1 MSDDE
6 ILSMGRVA
14 EPRRERNWSYRKSLW
29 TTKFCCC
36 GSPSSRV
43 RGYHRK
49 PTQRG
54 TGSHSARLPHIRG
67 YFPQSTWEDA
77 SKGVKGCPEDGL
89 RRCVFPVYLF
99 QSKSYKEMQREK
111 KRDLPSTGSLPHWP
125 QWPEPIQS
133 QEPGASSGSLTWVQ
147 GSKELGHHLLL
158 SQAIVESCIG
168 SGASGT
174 RTGALMGCWHCRN
187 ILVDKPNDQSSRW
200 SSESNYPPQYL
211 ILKLERP
218 AIVQNITFGKYEKTH
233 VCNLKKFKVFGGMNE
248 ENMTELLSSGL
259 KNDYNKETFT
269 LKHKIDEQMFPCRFI
284 KIVPLLSWG
293 PSFNFSIWYVE
304 LSGIDDPDVVQPC
317 LNWYSKYREQEAIR
331 LCLKHFRQ
339 HNYTEAFES
348 LQKKTKIALEH
359 PMLTDLH
366 DKLVLK
372 GDFDACE
379 ELIEK
384 AVNDGL
390 FNQYISQQEY
400 KPRWSQIIP
409 KSTKGDGEDNRPGM
423 RGGHQMVIDVQTE
436 TVYLFG
442 GWDGTQDLADFWAYS
457 VKENQWTCISRD
469 TEKENGP
476 SARSCHKMCIDTQRR
491 QIYTLGR
498 YLDSS
503 VRNSKSLKSDFY
515 RYDIDTNTWTLLSED
530 TAADGGPKLVFD
542 HQMCMDSEKHMIYT
556 FGGRILTCNGSVDDS
571 RASEPQFS
579 GLFAFNCQ
587 CQTWKLL
594 REDSCNAGPE
604 DIQSRIGHCML
615 FHSKNRC
622 LYVFGGQRSKT
633 YLNDFFSYDVDSDH
647 VDIISDGTKKDS
659 GMVPMTGFTQRA
671 TIDPELNEIH
681 VLSGLSKD
689 KEKREEN
696 VRNSFWIYDIVRNSW
711 SCVYKNDQAAKE
723 NPSKSLQEEEPC
735 PRFAHQLVYDE
746 LHKVHYLFGGNPGKS
761 CSPKMRLDDFWSLKL
776 CRPSKDYLLRHC
788 KYLIRKHRF
797 EEKAQMD
804 PLSAL
809 KYLQNDLYITVDHS
823 DPEETKEFQLLASAL
838 FKSGSDF
845 TALGFSDVDHT
856 YAQRTQLFDTLVN
869 FFPDSMTPPKGNLV
883 DLITL

>member
-1 MSDDE
+1 P
-6 ILSMGRVA
+6 L
-14 EPRRERNWSYRKSLW
+14 
-29 TTKFCCC
+29 
-36 GSPSSRV
+36 
-43 RGYHRK
+43 
-49 PTQRG
+49 
-54 TGSHSARLPHIRG
+54 
-67 YFPQSTWEDA
+67 
-77 SKGVKGCPEDGL
+77 
-89 RRCVFPVYLF
+89 
-99 QSKSYKEMQREK
+99 
-111 KRDLPSTGSLPHWP
+111 
-125 QWPEPIQS
+125 
-133 QEPGASSGSLTWVQ
+133 
-147 GSKELGHHLLL
+147 
-158 SQAIVESCIG
+158 
-168 SGASGT
+168 
-174 RTGALMGCWHCRN
+174 N

-218 AIVQNITFGKYEKTH
+218 SVVQSITFGKYEKTH

-248 ENMTELLSSGL
+248 ENMTDLLSSGL

-284 KIVPLLSWG
+284 KIGKSVIVFLLFFFFSVSISD
-293 PSFNFSIWYVE
+293 SFCFSTLVSIK
-304 LSGIDDPDVVQPC
+304 LPC
-317 LNWYSKYREQEAIR
+317 WLTACFLLPFGKR
-331 LCLKHFRQ
+331 L
-339 HNYTEAFES
+339 
-348 LQKKTKIALEH
+348 KKTNLARLLRWEERWQ
-359 PMLTDLH
+359 LTL
-366 DKLVLK
+366 L
-372 GDFDACE
+372 FSFSFQT
-379 ELIEK
+379 
-384 AVNDGL
+384 DGL

-400 KPRWSQIIP
+400 KPRWGQIIP
-409 KSTKGDGEDNRPGM
+409 KSTKGDGEDSRPGM

-476 SARSCHKMCIDTQRR
+476 TARSCHKMCIDIQRR

-515 RYDIDTNTWTLLSED
+515 RYDIDTNTWMLLSED
-530 TAADGGPKLVFD
+530 TATDGGPKLVFD

-579 GLFAFNCQ
+579 GLFAFDCQ
-587 CQTWKLL
+587 CRTWKLL

-604 DIQSRIGHCML
+604 DVQSRIGHCML

-622 LYVFGGQRSKT
+622 LYMFGGQRSKT
-633 YLNDFFSYDVDSDH
+633 YLNDFFSCDVDSDH

-723 NPSKSLQEEEPC
+723 NLNKSLQEEEPC

-746 LHKVHYLFGGNPGKS
+746 LHKVHYLFGGNPGKP

-776 CRPSKDYLLRHC
+776 CRPSKEYLLRHC

-797 EEKAQMD
+797 EEKAQTD

-809 KYLQNDLYITVDHS
+809 KYLQNDLFATVDHS
-823 DPEETKEFQLLASAL
+823 DPEETKEV
-838 FKSGSDF
+838 SGD
-845 TALGFSDVDHT
+845 GFSDVDHV

-869 FFPDSMTPPKGNLV
+869 FFPDNMTPPKGNLV
-883 DLITL
+883 ELITL

>member
-1 MSDDE
+1 MAE
-6 ILSMGRVA
+6 LHFGINRV
-14 EPRRERNWSYRKSLW
+14 NY
-29 TTKFCCC
+29 
-36 GSPSSRV
+36 
-43 RGYHRK
+43 
-49 PTQRG
+49 
-54 TGSHSARLPHIRG
+54 LP
-67 YFPQSTWEDA
+67 
-77 SKGVKGCPEDGL
+77 VC
-89 RRCVFPVYLF
+89 
-99 QSKSYKEMQREK
+99 
-111 KRDLPSTGSLPHWP
+111 LPSG
-125 QWPEPIQS
+125 
-133 QEPGASSGSLTWVQ
+133 
-147 GSKELGHHLLL
+147 
-158 SQAIVESCIG
+158 
-168 SGASGT
+168 
-174 RTGALMGCWHCRN
+174 CRN

-218 AIVQNITFGKYEKTH
+218 AIVQSITFGKYEKTH
-233 VCNLKKFKVFGGMNE
+233 VCNLKKFKVFGGMSE

-269 LKHKIDEQMFPCRFI
+269 LKHKIDEQMFPCRFV
-284 KIVPLLSWG
+284 KIVPLMSWG
-293 PSFNFSIWYVE
+293 PSFNFSIWYIE
-304 LSGIDDPDVVQPC
+304 LHGIEDPDVVQPC

-348 LQKKTKIALEH
+348 LQKKTRIALEH
-359 PMLTDLH
+359 PMLTHLH
-366 DKLVLK
+366 DRLVLR

-379 ELIEK
+379 ELIDK
-384 AVNDGL
+384 AVRDGL

-409 KSTKGDGEDNRPGM
+409 KCNKGTSSVSPCGPA
-423 RGGHQMVIDVQTE
+423 E

-457 VKENQWTCISRD
+457 VQENQWACISRD
-469 TEKENGP
+469 TEKESGP
-476 SARSCHKMCIDTQRR
+476 SARSCHKMCIDSQRR

-515 RYDIDTNTWTLLSED
+515 RYDIDANTWTLLSED
-530 TAADGGPKLVFD
+530 TSADGGPKLVFD

-556 FGGRILTCNGSVDDS
+556 FGGRILTCNGSVEDS
-571 RASEPQFS
+571 RTSEPQFS
-579 GLFAFNCQ
+579 GLYAYHCQ
-587 CQTWKLL
+587 AGTWSLL

-604 DIQSRIGHCML
+604 DVHFSHTLCASL
-615 FHSKNRC
+615 FSP
-622 LYVFGGQRSKT
+622 SKT
-633 YLNDFFSYDVDSDH
+633 YLNDFFSYDVDGDH
-647 VDIISDGTKKDS
+647 VEIISDGTKKDS

-689 KEKREEN
+689 KDKREEN
-696 VRNSFWIYDIVRNSW
+696 VRNSFWIYDIARNNW
-711 SCVYKNDQAAKE
+711 SCVYKNDQAVKE
-723 NPSKSLQEEEPC
+723 NPSKALQEEEPC

-746 LHKVHYLFGGNPGKS
+746 MHKVHYLFGGNPGKS

-776 CRPSKDYLLRHC
+776 CRPSKEYLLRHC
-788 KYLIRKHRF
+788 RYLIRKYRF
-797 EEKAQMD
+797 EEKAQSE

-809 KYLQNDLYITVDHS
+809 KYLQNDLSLTVDHS
-823 DPEETKEFQLLASAL
+823 DPDETKEFQLLPSAL
-838 FKSGSDF
+838 FKSSSDF
-845 TALGFSDVDHT
+845 IPLGFSDVDQT

>member
-1 MSDDE
+1 
-6 ILSMGRVA
+6 IPL
-14 EPRRERNWSYRKSLW
+14 
-29 TTKFCCC
+29 
-36 GSPSSRV
+36 
-43 RGYHRK
+43 
-49 PTQRG
+49 
-54 TGSHSARLPHIRG
+54 
-67 YFPQSTWEDA
+67 
-77 SKGVKGCPEDGL
+77 
-89 RRCVFPVYLF
+89 
-99 QSKSYKEMQREK
+99 
-111 KRDLPSTGSLPHWP
+111 
-125 QWPEPIQS
+125 
-133 QEPGASSGSLTWVQ
+133 
-147 GSKELGHHLLL
+147 
-158 SQAIVESCIG
+158 
-168 SGASGT
+168 
-174 RTGALMGCWHCRN
+174 N

-218 AIVQNITFGKYEKTH
+218 AIVQSITFGKYEKTH

-248 ENMTELLSSGL
+248 ENMTDLLSSGL

-304 LSGIDDPDVVQPC
+304 LNGIDDPDVVQPC

-384 AVNDGL
+384 AFKLTGL
-390 FNQYISQQEY
+390 VFFKIHVCSF
-400 KPRWSQIIP
+400 IFI
-409 KSTKGDGEDNRPGM
+409 
-423 RGGHQMVIDVQTE
+423 E

-476 SARSCHKMCIDTQRR
+476 SARSCHKMCIDIQRR

-515 RYDIDTNTWTLLSED
+515 RYDIDTNTWMLLSED

-579 GLFAFNCQ
+579 GLFAFDCQ

-711 SCVYKNDQAAKE
+711 SCVYKNDQAAKD

-776 CRPSKDYLLRHC
+776 CRPSKEYLLRHC

-797 EEKAQMD
+797 EEKAQTD

-809 KYLQNDLYITVDHS
+809 KYLQNDLYVTVDHS
-823 DPEETKEFQLLASAL
+823 DPEETKE
-838 FKSGSDF
+838 
-845 TALGFSDVDHT
+845 V
-856 YAQRTQLFDTLVN
+856 RLFDTLVN
-869 FFPDSMTPPKGNLV
+869 FFPDNMTPPKGNLV

>member
-1 MSDDE
+1 MAA
-6 ILSMGRVA
+6 GGAVA
-14 EPRRERNWSYRKSLW
+14 AAPECRLLPYALHKWSS
-29 TTKFCCC
+29 F
-36 GSPSSRV
+36 SSTYLPDV
-43 RGYHRK
+43 
-49 PTQRG
+49 G
-54 TGSHSARLPHIRG
+54 TVCWLNFKLPDSFLDTLPI
-67 YFPQSTWEDA
+67 YLA
-77 SKGVKGCPEDGL
+77 LALL
-89 RRCVFPVYLF
+89 R
-99 QSKSYKEMQREK
+99 
-111 KRDLPSTGSLPHWP
+111 W
-125 QWPEPIQS
+125 
-133 QEPGASSGSLTWVQ
+133 
-147 GSKELGHHLLL
+147 
-158 SQAIVESCIG
+158 
-168 SGASGT
+168 
-174 RTGALMGCWHCRN
+174 N

-476 SARSCHKMCIDTQRR
+476 SARSCHKMCIDIQRR

-515 RYDIDTNTWTLLSED
+515 RYDIDTNTWMLLSED

-659 GMVPMTGFTQRA
+659 GMEYIMRNAGLEEAQAGLKIAGRNINNLSYADDTTLMA
-671 TIDPELNEIH
+671 ESEEEL
-681 VLSGLSKD
+681 
-689 KEKREEN
+689 
-696 VRNSFWIYDIVRNSW
+696 
-711 SCVYKNDQAAKE
+711 
-723 NPSKSLQEEEPC
+723 KSL
-735 PRFAHQLVYDE
+735 LM
-746 LHKVHYLFGGNPGKS
+746 KVKVESEQVGLKLNILKTKIMVSGPITSWEIDGETVETVSDFIFGGSKIPTDGD
-761 CSPKMRLDDFWSLKL
+761 CSHEIKRHLLLGRKVMINLDG
-776 CRPSKDYLLRHC
+776 
-788 KYLIRKHRF
+788 I
-797 EEKAQMD
+797 
-804 PLSAL
+804 
-809 KYLQNDLYITVDHS
+809 
-823 DPEETKEFQLLASAL
+823 
-838 FKSGSDF
+838 FKSRDISLP
-845 TALGFSDVDHT
+845 TKVCLVKALVFP
-856 YAQRTQLFDTLVN
+856 LVMYGYE
-869 FFPDSMTPPKGNLV
+869 SWTVKKAEC
-883 DLITL
+883 

>member
-1 MSDDE
+1 MAA
-6 ILSMGRVA
+6 GGAVA
-14 EPRRERNWSYRKSLW
+14 AASECRLLPYALHKWSS
-29 TTKFCCC
+29 F
-36 GSPSSRV
+36 SST
-43 RGYHRK
+43 Y
-49 PTQRG
+49 
-54 TGSHSARLPHIRG
+54 LPDFFSEWISVFVKESIR
-67 YFPQSTWEDA
+67 W
-77 SKGVKGCPEDGL
+77 
-89 RRCVFPVYLF
+89 
-99 QSKSYKEMQREK
+99 
-111 KRDLPSTGSLPHWP
+111 
-125 QWPEPIQS
+125 
-133 QEPGASSGSLTWVQ
+133 
-147 GSKELGHHLLL
+147 
-158 SQAIVESCIG
+158 
-168 SGASGT
+168 
-174 RTGALMGCWHCRN
+174 N

-317 LNWYSKYREQEAIR
+317 LNWYSKEAIR

-359 PMLTDLH
+359 PMLTDIH

-384 AVNDGL
+384 AVNGMKLRLVIRGIDFGRNITVFTFHFIIGDFGTNNCYYLFASTGSGDDGL

-409 KSTKGDGEDNRPGM
+409 KSTKETIISTKGDGEDNRPGM
-423 RGGHQMVIDVQTE
+423 RGGHQMVIDVQTDKFVFLK
-436 TVYLFG
+436 TFFKKNFVFL
-442 GWDGTQDLADFWAYS
+442 S
-457 VKENQWTCISRD
+457 VSKLRI
-469 TEKENGP
+469 KNGP
-476 SARSCHKMCIDTQRR
+476 SARSCHKMCIDIQRR

-515 RYDIDTNTWTLLSED
+515 RYDIDTNTWMLLSED

-659 GMVPMTGFTQRA
+659 GMDNLTSMDISSV
-671 TIDPELNEIH
+671 
-681 VLSGLSKD
+681 
-689 KEKREEN
+689 
-696 VRNSFWIYDIVRNSW
+696 SFNF
-711 SCVYKNDQAAKE
+711 
-723 NPSKSLQEEEPC
+723 SLVISI
-735 PRFAHQLVYDE
+735 FL
-746 LHKVHYLFGGNPGKS
+746 LFILVHYLFGGNPGKS

>member
-1 MSDDE
+1 MAAVPE
-6 ILSMGRVA
+6 
-14 EPRRERNWSYRKSLW
+14 
-29 TTKFCCC
+29 
-36 GSPSSRV
+36 SRV
-43 RGYHRK
+43 LTYSVFK
-49 PTQRG
+49 WSSFSSTY
-54 TGSHSARLPHIRG
+54 LP
-67 YFPQSTWEDA
+67 E
-77 SKGVKGCPEDGL
+77 
-89 RRCVFPVYLF
+89 
-99 QSKSYKEMQREK
+99 
-111 KRDLPSTGSLPHWP
+111 
-125 QWPEPIQS
+125 
-133 QEPGASSGSLTWVQ
+133 
-147 GSKELGHHLLL
+147 
-158 SQAIVESCIG
+158 
-168 SGASGT
+168 
-174 RTGALMGCWHCRN
+174 N

-200 SSESNYPPQYL
+200 SSESNYPPQFL

-218 AIVQNITFGKYEKTH
+218 AIVQSITFGKYEKTH
-233 VCNLKKFKVFGGMNE
+233 VCNLKKFKVFGGMSE

-269 LKHKIDEQMFPCRFI
+269 LKHKIDEQMFPCRFV
-284 KIVPLLSWG
+284 KIVPLMSWG
-293 PSFNFSIWYVE
+293 PSFNFSIWFIE
-304 LSGIDDPDVVQPC
+304 LHGIEDPDVVQPC

-348 LQKKTKIALEH
+348 LQKKTRIALEH
-359 PMLTDLH
+359 PMLTHLH
-366 DKLVLK
+366 ARLVLQ

-379 ELIEK
+379 ELIHK
-384 AVNDGL
+384 AVRDGL

-409 KSTKGDGEDNRPGM
+409 KCNKGPSTQEPPRDDTNSDNDDNRPGM

-457 VKENQWTCISRD
+457 VSR
-469 TEKENGP
+469 TSGAASPETPRRSGP
-476 SARSCHKMCIDTQRR
+476 SARSCHKMCIDSVRR

-515 RYDIDTNTWTLLSED
+515 RYDIEQNTWSLLSED

-556 FGGRILTCNGSVDDS
+556 FGGRILTCNGSMEDT
-571 RASEPQFS
+571 RTTEPQFS
-579 GLFAFNCQ
+579 GLYAFHCGSA
-587 CQTWKLL
+587 TWRLL

-604 DIQSRIGHCML
+604 DIQ
-615 FHSKNRC
+615 NRC

-633 YLNDFFSYDVDSDH
+633 YLNDFFSYDVDGDH
-647 VDIISDGTKKDS
+647 VEIISDGTKKDS

-689 KEKREEN
+689 KDKREEN
-696 VRNSFWIYDIVRNSW
+696 VRNSFWIYDIARNNW
-711 SCVYKNDQAAKE
+711 SCVYKNDQAVKE
-723 NPSKSLQEEEPC
+723 NPTKALQEEEPC

-746 LHKVHYLFGGNPGKS
+746 MHKVHYLFGGNPGKS

-776 CRPSKDYLLRHC
+776 CRPSKEYLLRHC
-788 KYLIRKHRF
+788 RYLIRKYRF
-797 EEKAQMD
+797 EEKAQSE

-809 KYLQNDLYITVDHS
+809 KYLQNDLSLT
-823 DPEETKEFQLLASAL
+823 FQLLPTAL
-838 FKSGSDF
+838 FKSNSDF
-845 TALGFSDVDHT
+845 IPLGFSDVDQT

-869 FFPDSMTPPKGNLV
+869 FFPDNMTPPKGNLV

>member
-1 MSDDE
+1 MAAAGPAGPE
-6 ILSMGRVA
+6 
-14 EPRRERNWSYRKSLW
+14 
-29 TTKFCCC
+29 
-36 GSPSSRV
+36 SRV
-43 RGYHRK
+43 LGYTLHRWSSFSS
-49 PTQRG
+49 TY
-54 TGSHSARLPHIRG
+54 LP
-67 YFPQSTWEDA
+67 E
-77 SKGVKGCPEDGL
+77 
-89 RRCVFPVYLF
+89 
-99 QSKSYKEMQREK
+99 
-111 KRDLPSTGSLPHWP
+111 
-125 QWPEPIQS
+125 
-133 QEPGASSGSLTWVQ
+133 
-147 GSKELGHHLLL
+147 
-158 SQAIVESCIG
+158 
-168 SGASGT
+168 
-174 RTGALMGCWHCRN
+174 N

-218 AIVQNITFGKYEKTH
+218 AIVQSITFGKYEKTH

-248 ENMTELLSSGL
+248 ENMTDLLSSGL

-304 LSGIDDPDVVQPC
+304 LNGIDDPDVVQPC

-400 KPRWSQIIP
+400 KPRWGQIIP
-409 KSTKGDGEDNRPGM
+409 KSTKGDGEDSRPGM
-423 RGGHQMVIDVQTE
+423 RGGHQMVIDVQTELAGEHLRSAPSVGELDLPPSCSSLLCRSSIQRWQDTFRKFLYGIFGKLPLVLLPGPLRLVKE

-469 TEKENGP
+469 TEKESGP
-476 SARSCHKMCIDTQRR
+476 SARSCHKMCIDIQRR

-515 RYDIDTNTWTLLSED
+515 RYDIDTNTWMLLSED

-579 GLFAFNCQ
+579 GLFAFDCQ

-659 GMVPMTGFTQRA
+659 GMACVAWKRTERWISSCCFFNKT
-671 TIDPELNEIH
+671 TK
-681 VLSGLSKD
+681 LSK
-689 KEKREEN
+689 
-696 VRNSFWIYDIVRNSW
+696 W
-711 SCVYKNDQAAKE
+711 S
-723 NPSKSLQEEEPC
+723 S
-735 PRFAHQLVYDE
+735 
-746 LHKVHYLFGGNPGKS
+746 
-761 CSPKMRLDDFWSLKL
+761 
-776 CRPSKDYLLRHC
+776 
-788 KYLIRKHRF
+788 
-797 EEKAQMD
+797 
-804 PLSAL
+804 
-809 KYLQNDLYITVDHS
+809 
-823 DPEETKEFQLLASAL
+823 
-838 FKSGSDF
+838 
-845 TALGFSDVDHT
+845 
-856 YAQRTQLFDTLVN
+856 
-869 FFPDSMTPPKGNLV
+869 
-883 DLITL
+883 

>member
-1 MSDDE
+1 MAA
-6 ILSMGRVA
+6 GGAVA
-14 EPRRERNWSYRKSLW
+14 AAPECRLLPYALHKWSS
-29 TTKFCCC
+29 F
-36 GSPSSRV
+36 SSTYLPDV
-43 RGYHRK
+43 
-49 PTQRG
+49 G
-54 TGSHSARLPHIRG
+54 TVCWLNFKLPDSFLDTLPI
-67 YFPQSTWEDA
+67 YLA
-77 SKGVKGCPEDGL
+77 LALL
-89 RRCVFPVYLF
+89 R
-99 QSKSYKEMQREK
+99 
-111 KRDLPSTGSLPHWP
+111 W
-125 QWPEPIQS
+125 
-133 QEPGASSGSLTWVQ
+133 
-147 GSKELGHHLLL
+147 
-158 SQAIVESCIG
+158 
-168 SGASGT
+168 
-174 RTGALMGCWHCRN
+174 N

-476 SARSCHKMCIDTQRR
+476 SARSCHKMCIDIQRR

-515 RYDIDTNTWTLLSED
+515 RYDIDTNTWMLLSED

-659 GMVPMTGFTQRA
+659 GMEYIMRNAGLEEAQAGIKIAGRNINNLSYADDTA
-671 TIDPELNEIH
+671 LMAESEEEL
-681 VLSGLSKD
+681 
-689 KEKREEN
+689 
-696 VRNSFWIYDIVRNSW
+696 
-711 SCVYKNDQAAKE
+711 
-723 NPSKSLQEEEPC
+723 KSLLMKVKEESEQVGLKLNILKTKIMVSGPITSWEIDGETVETVSD
-735 PRFAHQLVYDE
+735 FI
-746 LHKVHYLFGGNPGKS
+746 FGGSKIPTDGD
-761 CSPKMRLDDFWSLKL
+761 CSHEIKRHLLLGRKVMINLDG
-776 CRPSKDYLLRHC
+776 
-788 KYLIRKHRF
+788 I
-797 EEKAQMD
+797 
-804 PLSAL
+804 
-809 KYLQNDLYITVDHS
+809 
-823 DPEETKEFQLLASAL
+823 
-838 FKSGSDF
+838 FKSRDISLP
-845 TALGFSDVDHT
+845 TKVCLVKALVFP
-856 YAQRTQLFDTLVN
+856 LVMYGYE
-869 FFPDSMTPPKGNLV
+869 SWTVKKAEC
-883 DLITL
+883 

>member
-1 MSDDE
+1 MAAAGPAGPE
-6 ILSMGRVA
+6 
-14 EPRRERNWSYRKSLW
+14 
-29 TTKFCCC
+29 
-36 GSPSSRV
+36 SRV
-43 RGYHRK
+43 LGYTLH
-49 PTQRG
+49 
-54 TGSHSARLPHIRG
+54 
-67 YFPQSTWEDA
+67 
-77 SKGVKGCPEDGL
+77 
-89 RRCVFPVYLF
+89 
-99 QSKSYKEMQREK
+99 
-111 KRDLPSTGSLPHWP
+111 
-125 QWPEPIQS
+125 
-133 QEPGASSGSLTWVQ
+133 
-147 GSKELGHHLLL
+147 
-158 SQAIVESCIG
+158 
-168 SGASGT
+168 
-174 RTGALMGCWHCRN
+174 
-187 ILVDKPNDQSSRW
+187 RW
-200 SSESNYPPQYL
+200 SSFSSTYL
-211 ILKLERP
+211 PEP
-218 AIVQNITFGKYEKTH
+218 AIVQSITFGKYEKTH

-248 ENMTELLSSGL
+248 ENMTDLLSSGL

-304 LSGIDDPDVVQPC
+304 LNGIDDPDVVQPC

-348 LQKKTKIALEH
+348 LQKKTRIALEH

-400 KPRWSQIIP
+400 KPRWGQIIP
-409 KSTKGDGEDNRPGM
+409 KSSKGDGEDSRPGM
-423 RGGHQMVIDVQTE
+423 RGGHQMVIDVQTGE
-436 TVYLFG
+436 Y
-442 GWDGTQDLADFWAYS
+442 
-457 VKENQWTCISRD
+457 
-469 TEKENGP
+469 GP
-476 SARSCHKMCIDTQRR
+476 SARSCHKMCIDIQRR

-515 RYDIDTNTWTLLSED
+515 RYDIDTNTWMLLSED

-579 GLFAFNCQ
+579 GLFAFDCQ

-615 FHSKNRC
+615 FHSP
-622 LYVFGGQRSKT
+622 LYVF
-633 YLNDFFSYDVDSDH
+633 FSCRKLLTV
-647 VDIISDGTKKDS
+647 
-659 GMVPMTGFTQRA
+659 
-671 TIDPELNEIH
+671 
-681 VLSGLSKD
+681 
-689 KEKREEN
+689 
-696 VRNSFWIYDIVRNSW
+696 IYFR

-723 NPSKSLQEEEPC
+723 NPGKSLQEEEPC

-776 CRPSKDYLLRHC
+776 CRPSKEYLLRHC

-797 EEKAQMD
+797 EEKAQTD

-809 KYLQNDLYITVDHS
+809 KYLQNDLYVTVDHS

-845 TALGFSDVDHT
+845 TTLGFSDVDHT

-869 FFPDSMTPPKGNLV
+869 FFPDNMTPPKGNLV

>member
-1 MSDDE
+1 MAVVPE
-6 ILSMGRVA
+6 
-14 EPRRERNWSYRKSLW
+14 
-29 TTKFCCC
+29 
-36 GSPSSRV
+36 SRV
-43 RGYHRK
+43 LTFSVFKWSSYSS
-49 PTQRG
+49 TY
-54 TGSHSARLPHIRG
+54 LP
-67 YFPQSTWEDA
+67 E
-77 SKGVKGCPEDGL
+77 
-89 RRCVFPVYLF
+89 
-99 QSKSYKEMQREK
+99 
-111 KRDLPSTGSLPHWP
+111 
-125 QWPEPIQS
+125 
-133 QEPGASSGSLTWVQ
+133 
-147 GSKELGHHLLL
+147 
-158 SQAIVESCIG
+158 
-168 SGASGT
+168 
-174 RTGALMGCWHCRN
+174 N

-200 SSESNYPPQYL
+200 SSESNYPPQFL

-218 AIVQNITFGKYEKTH
+218 AIVQSITFGKYEKTH
-233 VCNLKKFKVFGGMNE
+233 VCNLKKFKVFGGMSE
-248 ENMTELLSSGL
+248 ENMTELLSSICENSARPTVEVVKGWPLFFFPSASGL

-269 LKHKIDEQMFPCRFI
+269 LKHKIDEQMFPCRFV
-284 KIVPLLSWG
+284 KIVPLMSWG
-293 PSFNFSIWYVE
+293 PSFNFSIWYIE
-304 LSGIDDPDVVQPC
+304 LHGIEDPDVVQPC

-348 LQKKTKIALEH
+348 LQKKTRIALEH
-359 PMLTDLH
+359 PMLTHLH
-366 DKLVLK
+366 DRLVLQ

-379 ELIEK
+379 DLIDK
-384 AVNDGL
+384 AVRDGL

-409 KSTKGDGEDNRPGM
+409 KCNKGDGDDNRPGM

-457 VKENQWTCISRD
+457 VQENQWVCISRD
-469 TEKENGP
+469 TEKESGP
-476 SARSCHKMCIDTQRR
+476 SARSCHKMCIDSQRR

-515 RYDIDTNTWTLLSED
+515 RYDIDVNTWALLSED
-530 TAADGGPKLVFD
+530 TSADGGPKLVFD

-556 FGGRILTCNGSVDDS
+556 FGGRILTCNGSVEDT
-571 RASEPQFS
+571 RTSEPQFS
-579 GLFAFNCQ
+579 GLYAYHCQ
-587 CQTWKLL
+587 AATWSLL

-615 FHSKNRC
+615 FHTRNRC

-633 YLNDFFSYDVDSDH
+633 YLNDFFSYDVDGDH
-647 VDIISDGTKKDS
+647 VEIISDGTKKDS

-689 KEKREEN
+689 KDKREEN
-696 VRNSFWIYDIVRNSW
+696 VRNSFWIYDIARNNW
-711 SCVYKNDQAAKE
+711 SCVYKNDQAMKE
-723 NPSKSLQEEEPC
+723 NPSKVLQEEEPC

-746 LHKVHYLFGGNPGKS
+746 MHKVHYLFGGNPGKS

-776 CRPSKDYLLRHC
+776 CRPSKEYLLRHC
-788 KYLIRKHRF
+788 RYLIRKYRF
-797 EEKAQMD
+797 EEKAQSE

-809 KYLQNDLYITVDHS
+809 KYLQDDLSLTVDHT
-823 DPEETKEFQLLASAL
+823 DPEETKEFQLLPSAL
-838 FKSGSDF
+838 FKSSNDF
-845 TALGFSDVDHT
+845 IPLGFSDVDQT

>member
-1 MSDDE
+1 F
-6 ILSMGRVA
+6 LGGGRT
-14 EPRRERNWSYRKSLW
+14 Y
-29 TTKFCCC
+29 
-36 GSPSSRV
+36 
-43 RGYHRK
+43 
-49 PTQRG
+49 
-54 TGSHSARLPHIRG
+54 I
-67 YFPQSTWEDA
+67 
-77 SKGVKGCPEDGL
+77 
-89 RRCVFPVYLF
+89 
-99 QSKSYKEMQREK
+99 
-111 KRDLPSTGSLPHWP
+111 
-125 QWPEPIQS
+125 
-133 QEPGASSGSLTWVQ
+133 
-147 GSKELGHHLLL
+147 GH
-158 SQAIVESCIG
+158 
-168 SGASGT
+168 T
-174 RTGALMGCWHCRN
+174 N

-218 AIVQNITFGKYEKTH
+218 SVVQSITFGKYEKTH

-248 ENMTELLSSGL
+248 ENMTDLLSSGL

-284 KIVPLLSWG
+284 KIGKSVIVFLLFFFFSVSISD
-293 PSFNFSIWYVE
+293 SFCFSTLVSIK
-304 LSGIDDPDVVQPC
+304 LPC
-317 LNWYSKYREQEAIR
+317 WLTACFLLPFGKR
-331 LCLKHFRQ
+331 L
-339 HNYTEAFES
+339 
-348 LQKKTKIALEH
+348 KKTNLARLLRWEERWQ
-359 PMLTDLH
+359 LTL
-366 DKLVLK
+366 L
-372 GDFDACE
+372 FSFSFQT
-379 ELIEK
+379 
-384 AVNDGL
+384 DGL

-400 KPRWSQIIP
+400 KPRWGQIIP
-409 KSTKGDGEDNRPGM
+409 KSTKGDGEDSRPGM

-476 SARSCHKMCIDTQRR
+476 TARSCHKMCIDIQRR

-515 RYDIDTNTWTLLSED
+515 RYDIDTNTWMLLSED
-530 TAADGGPKLVFD
+530 TATDGGPKLVFD

-579 GLFAFNCQ
+579 GLFAFDCQ
-587 CQTWKLL
+587 CRTWKLL

-604 DIQSRIGHCML
+604 DVQSRIGHCML

-622 LYVFGGQRSKT
+622 LYMFGGQRSKT
-633 YLNDFFSYDVDSDH
+633 YLNDFFSCDVDSDH

-723 NPSKSLQEEEPC
+723 NLNKSLQEEEPC

-746 LHKVHYLFGGNPGKS
+746 LHKVHYLFGGNPGKP

-776 CRPSKDYLLRHC
+776 CRPSKEYLLRHC

-797 EEKAQMD
+797 EEKAQTD

-809 KYLQNDLYITVDHS
+809 KYLQNDLFATVDHS
-823 DPEETKEFQLLASAL
+823 DPEETKEV
-838 FKSGSDF
+838 SGD
-845 TALGFSDVDHT
+845 GFSDVDHV

-869 FFPDSMTPPKGNLV
+869 FFPDNMTPPKGNLV
-883 DLITL
+883 ELITL

>member
-1 MSDDE
+1 MAASG
-6 ILSMGRVA
+6 LGFG
-14 EPRRERNWSYRKSLW
+14 P
-29 TTKFCCC
+29 
-36 GSPSSRV
+36 GSSGLLGSRV
-43 RGYHRK
+43 LAYTLHRWSSFSS
-49 PTQRG
+49 TY
-54 TGSHSARLPHIRG
+54 LP
-67 YFPQSTWEDA
+67 E
-77 SKGVKGCPEDGL
+77 
-89 RRCVFPVYLF
+89 
-99 QSKSYKEMQREK
+99 
-111 KRDLPSTGSLPHWP
+111 
-125 QWPEPIQS
+125 
-133 QEPGASSGSLTWVQ
+133 
-147 GSKELGHHLLL
+147 
-158 SQAIVESCIG
+158 
-168 SGASGT
+168 
-174 RTGALMGCWHCRN
+174 N

-218 AIVQNITFGKYEKTH
+218 SVVQSITFGKYEKTH

-248 ENMTELLSSGL
+248 ENMTDLLSSGL

-284 KIVPLLSWG
+284 KIGKSVIVFLLFFFFSVSISD
-293 PSFNFSIWYVE
+293 SFCFSTLVSIK
-304 LSGIDDPDVVQPC
+304 LPC
-317 LNWYSKYREQEAIR
+317 WLTACFLLPFGKR
-331 LCLKHFRQ
+331 L
-339 HNYTEAFES
+339 
-348 LQKKTKIALEH
+348 KKTNLARLLRWEERWQ
-359 PMLTDLH
+359 LTL
-366 DKLVLK
+366 L
-372 GDFDACE
+372 FSFSFQT
-379 ELIEK
+379 
-384 AVNDGL
+384 DGL

-400 KPRWSQIIP
+400 KPRWGQIIP
-409 KSTKGDGEDNRPGM
+409 KSTKGDGEDSRPGM

-476 SARSCHKMCIDTQRR
+476 TARSCHKMCIDIQRR

-515 RYDIDTNTWTLLSED
+515 RYDIDTNTWMLLSED
-530 TAADGGPKLVFD
+530 TATDGGPKLVFD

-579 GLFAFNCQ
+579 GLFAFDCQ
-587 CQTWKLL
+587 CRTWKLL

-604 DIQSRIGHCML
+604 DVQSRIGHCML

-622 LYVFGGQRSKT
+622 LYMFGGQRSKT
-633 YLNDFFSYDVDSDH
+633 YLNDFFSCDVDSDH

-723 NPSKSLQEEEPC
+723 NLNKSLQEEEPC

-746 LHKVHYLFGGNPGKS
+746 LHKVHYLFGGNPGKP

-776 CRPSKDYLLRHC
+776 CRPSKEYLLRHC

-797 EEKAQMD
+797 EEKAQTD

-809 KYLQNDLYITVDHS
+809 KYLQNDLFATVDHS
-823 DPEETKEFQLLASAL
+823 DPEETKEV
-838 FKSGSDF
+838 SGD
-845 TALGFSDVDHT
+845 GFSDVDHV

-869 FFPDSMTPPKGNLV
+869 FFPDNMTPPKGNLV
-883 DLITL
+883 ELITL

>member
-1 MSDDE
+1 MH
-6 ILSMGRVA
+6 
-14 EPRRERNWSYRKSLW
+14 
-29 TTKFCCC
+29 TK
-36 GSPSSRV
+36 
-43 RGYHRK
+43 
-49 PTQRG
+49 G
-54 TGSHSARLPHIRG
+54 TGCTVSLKPSR
-67 YFPQSTWEDA
+67 PQ
-77 SKGVKGCPEDGL
+77 
-89 RRCVFPVYLF
+89 
-99 QSKSYKEMQREK
+99 
-111 KRDLPSTGSLPHWP
+111 
-125 QWPEPIQS
+125 
-133 QEPGASSGSLTWVQ
+133 LTPW
-147 GSKELGHHLLL
+147 
-158 SQAIVESCIG
+158 
-168 SGASGT
+168 
-174 RTGALMGCWHCRN
+174 N

-200 SSESNYPPQYL
+200 SSESNYPPQFL
-211 ILKLERP
+211 ILKMERP
-218 AIVQNITFGKYEKTH
+218 AIAQSITFGKYEKTH
-233 VCNLKKFKVFGGMNE
+233 VCNLKKFKVFGGMSE

-269 LKHKIDEQMFPCRFI
+269 LKYKIDEQMFPCRFV
-284 KIVPLLSWG
+284 KIVPLMSWG
-293 PSFNFSIWYVE
+293 PSFNFSIWYIE
-304 LSGIDDPDVVQPC
+304 LHGIEDPDVVQPC

-348 LQKKTKIALEH
+348 LQKKTRIALEH
-359 PMLTDLH
+359 PMLTHLH
-366 DKLVLK
+366 DRLVLQ

-379 ELIEK
+379 ELIDK
-384 AVNDGL
+384 AVRDGL

-409 KSTKGDGEDNRPGM
+409 KCNKGTSVPEINRDDMSGDGDDNRPGM

-457 VKENQWTCISRD
+457 VQENQWACISRD

-476 SARSCHKMCIDTQRR
+476 SARSCHKMCVDSQRR

-515 RYDIDTNTWTLLSED
+515 CYDIDANTWTLLSED
-530 TAADGGPKLVFD
+530 TSADGGPKLVFD

-556 FGGRILTCNGSVDDS
+556 FGGRILTCNGSVEDS
-571 RASEPQFS
+571 RTSEPQFS
-579 GLFAFNCQ
+579 GLYAYHCQ
-587 CQTWKLL
+587 AGTWNLL

-615 FHSKNRC
+615 FHTRNRC

-633 YLNDFFSYDVDSDH
+633 YLNDFFSYDVDGDH
-647 VDIISDGTKKDS
+647 VEIISDGTKKDS

-671 TIDPELNEIH
+671 TIDPDLNEIH

-689 KEKREEN
+689 KDKREEN
-696 VRNSFWIYDIVRNSW
+696 VRNSFWIYDIARNNW
-711 SCVYKNDQAAKE
+711 SCVYKNDQAVKE
-723 NPSKSLQEEEPC
+723 NQSKALQEEEPC

-746 LHKVHYLFGGNPGKS
+746 MHKVHYLFGGNPGKS

-776 CRPSKDYLLRHC
+776 CRPSKEYLLRHC
-788 KYLIRKHRF
+788 RYLIRKYRF
-797 EEKAQMD
+797 EEKAQSE
-804 PLSAL
+804 PLTAL
-809 KYLQNDLYITVDHS
+809 KYLQNDLSLTVDHT
-823 DPEETKEFQLLASAL
+823 DPDETKEFQLLPSAL

-845 TALGFSDVDHT
+845 IPLGFSDVDQT
-856 YAQRTQLFDTLVN
+856 YAQRTQLFDMLVN

>member
-1 MSDDE
+1 MSLLLQVRELFLGNTATITSERHISVSGCYFPSTDGQME
-6 ILSMGRVA
+6 ALFFIYQLLFLKKYVRRSVMGSQGMCATEVRTHPECGLSLPSHDPQLKSQLLPWNA
-14 EPRRERNWSYRKSLW
+14 EMNPGAAAS
-29 TTKFCCC
+29 
-36 GSPSSRV
+36 V
-43 RGYHRK
+43 RGEGKQNKTRC
-49 PTQRG
+49 
-54 TGSHSARLPHIRG
+54 SARGSLSIHGKTECLHKWLRRTVMCYRMKPCLNRKVLGCCKKGPTGLERWPMVKNTGCCSRG
-67 YFPQSTWEDA
+67 SRLNSQHLHGSSQLSVTPI
-77 SKGVKGCPEDGL
+77 PED
-89 RRCVFPVYLF
+89 
-99 QSKSYKEMQREK
+99 
-111 KRDLPSTGSLPHWP
+111 T
-125 QWPEPIQS
+125 
-133 QEPGASSGSLTWVQ
+133 ATLTQ
-147 GSKELGHHLLL
+147 
-158 SQAIVESCIG
+158 
-168 SGASGT
+168 T
-174 RTGALMGCWHCRN
+174 YMN

-304 LSGIDDPDVVQPC
+304 LSGIDDPDIVQPC

-359 PMLTDLH
+359 PMLTDMH

-476 SARSCHKMCIDTQRR
+476 SARSCHKMCIDIQRR

-515 RYDIDTNTWTLLSED
+515 RYDIDTNTWMLLSED

-723 NPSKSLQEEEPC
+723 NLSKSLQEEEPC

-788 KYLIRKHRF
+788 KYLIRKHRS
-797 EEKAQMD
+797 
-804 PLSAL
+804 LS
-809 KYLQNDLYITVDHS
+809 
-823 DPEETKEFQLLASAL
+823 
-838 FKSGSDF
+838 
-845 TALGFSDVDHT
+845 
-856 YAQRTQLFDTLVN
+856 
-869 FFPDSMTPPKGNLV
+869 
-883 DLITL
+883 

>member
-1 MSDDE
+1 MS
-6 ILSMGRVA
+6 
-14 EPRRERNWSYRKSLW
+14 
-29 TTKFCCC
+29 
-36 GSPSSRV
+36 
-43 RGYHRK
+43 
-49 PTQRG
+49 
-54 TGSHSARLPHIRG
+54 
-67 YFPQSTWEDA
+67 
-77 SKGVKGCPEDGL
+77 
-89 RRCVFPVYLF
+89 
-99 QSKSYKEMQREK
+99 
-111 KRDLPSTGSLPHWP
+111 
-125 QWPEPIQS
+125 
-133 QEPGASSGSLTWVQ
+133 
-147 GSKELGHHLLL
+147 
-158 SQAIVESCIG
+158 
-168 SGASGT
+168 
-174 RTGALMGCWHCRN
+174 
-187 ILVDKPNDQSSRW
+187 
-200 SSESNYPPQYL
+200 
-211 ILKLERP
+211 
-218 AIVQNITFGKYEKTH
+218 
-233 VCNLKKFKVFGGMNE
+233 E

-284 KIVPLLSWG
+284 KIVPLMSWG

-304 LSGIDDPDVVQPC
+304 LHGIDEPDVVQPC

-379 ELIEK
+379 GLIDK
-384 AVNDGL
+384 AVN
-390 FNQYISQQEY
+390 
-400 KPRWSQIIP
+400 
-409 KSTKGDGEDNRPGM
+409 GDGDDSRPGM

-457 VKENQWTCISRD
+457 VQDNQWLCISRD

-476 SARSCHKMCIDTQRR
+476 SARSCHKMCIDSQRR

-530 TAADGGPKLVFD
+530 TSADVGPKLVFD

-556 FGGRILTCNGSVDDS
+556 FGGRILTCSGNVDDT
-571 RASEPQFS
+571 RTNEPQFS
-579 GLFAFNCQ
+579 GLYAYHCQ
-587 CQTWKLL
+587 SNTWKLL

-604 DIQSRIGHCML
+604 DVQSRIGHCML
-615 FHSKNRC
+615 FHT
-622 LYVFGGQRSKT
+622 RSKT

-647 VDIISDGTKKDS
+647 VEIISDGTKKDS

-689 KEKREEN
+689 KDKREEN
-696 VRNSFWIYDIVRNSW
+696 VRNSFWIYDIARNSW
-711 SCVYKNDQAAKE
+711 SCVYKNDQAVKE
-723 NPSKSLQEEEPC
+723 NANKSLLEEEPC

-776 CRPSKDYLLRHC
+776 CRPSKEYLLRHC
-788 KYLIRKHRF
+788 KYLIRKYRF
-797 EEKAQMD
+797 EEKAQTE

-809 KYLQNDLYITVDHS
+809 KYLQNELSVTVDHS

-838 FKSGSDF
+838 FRSSSDF
-845 TALGFSDVDHT
+845 IPLGFSHVDQT
-856 YAQRTQLFDTLVN
+856 YGQRTQLFDTLVN
-869 FFPDSMTPPKGNLV
+869 FFPDSMTPPKGSLV

>member
-1 MSDDE
+1 MAA
-6 ILSMGRVA
+6 GGAVA
-14 EPRRERNWSYRKSLW
+14 AAPECRLLPYALHKWSS
-29 TTKFCCC
+29 F
-36 GSPSSRV
+36 SST
-43 RGYHRK
+43 Y
-49 PTQRG
+49 
-54 TGSHSARLPHIRG
+54 LP
-67 YFPQSTWEDA
+67 E
-77 SKGVKGCPEDGL
+77 
-89 RRCVFPVYLF
+89 
-99 QSKSYKEMQREK
+99 
-111 KRDLPSTGSLPHWP
+111 
-125 QWPEPIQS
+125 
-133 QEPGASSGSLTWVQ
+133 
-147 GSKELGHHLLL
+147 
-158 SQAIVESCIG
+158 
-168 SGASGT
+168 
-174 RTGALMGCWHCRN
+174 N

-317 LNWYSKYREQEAIR
+317 LNWYSKVGLYLKTLVSNYLHQLAIAYMEPLPTSR
-331 LCLKHFRQ
+331 NASK
-339 HNYTEAFES
+339 
-348 LQKKTKIALEH
+348 
-359 PMLTDLH
+359 
-366 DKLVLK
+366 
-372 GDFDACE
+372 
-379 ELIEK
+379 
-384 AVNDGL
+384 
-390 FNQYISQQEY
+390 
-400 KPRWSQIIP
+400 
-409 KSTKGDGEDNRPGM
+409 
-423 RGGHQMVIDVQTE
+423 

-476 SARSCHKMCIDTQRR
+476 SARSCHKMCIDIQRR

-515 RYDIDTNTWTLLSED
+515 RYDIDTNTWLLLSED

-711 SCVYKNDQAAKE
+711 SCVYKNDQAAKD

>member
-1 MSDDE
+1 MAA
-6 ILSMGRVA
+6 GGAVA
-14 EPRRERNWSYRKSLW
+14 ATPECRLLPYALHKWSS
-29 TTKFCCC
+29 F
-36 GSPSSRV
+36 SST
-43 RGYHRK
+43 Y
-49 PTQRG
+49 
-54 TGSHSARLPHIRG
+54 LP
-67 YFPQSTWEDA
+67 E
-77 SKGVKGCPEDGL
+77 
-89 RRCVFPVYLF
+89 
-99 QSKSYKEMQREK
+99 
-111 KRDLPSTGSLPHWP
+111 
-125 QWPEPIQS
+125 
-133 QEPGASSGSLTWVQ
+133 
-147 GSKELGHHLLL
+147 
-158 SQAIVESCIG
+158 
-168 SGASGT
+168 
-174 RTGALMGCWHCRN
+174 N

-248 ENMTELLSSGL
+248 ENMTELLS
-259 KNDYNKETFT
+259 
-269 LKHKIDEQMFPCRFI
+269 
-284 KIVPLLSWG
+284 
-293 PSFNFSIWYVE
+293 
-304 LSGIDDPDVVQPC
+304 
-317 LNWYSKYREQEAIR
+317 
-331 LCLKHFRQ
+331 RQ

-423 RGGHQMVIDVQTE
+423 RGGHQMVIDVQTAISD
-436 TVYLFG
+436 YK
-442 GWDGTQDLADFWAYS
+442 
-457 VKENQWTCISRD
+457 VKNKLKQNSNSSN
-469 TEKENGP
+469 EKNGP
-476 SARSCHKMCIDTQRR
+476 SARSCHKMCIDIQRR

-515 RYDIDTNTWTLLSED
+515 RYDIDTNTWMLLSED

-542 HQMCMDSEKHMIYT
+542 HQ
-556 FGGRILTCNGSVDDS
+556 
-571 RASEPQFS
+571 
-579 GLFAFNCQ
+579 
-587 CQTWKLL
+587 
-594 REDSCNAGPE
+594 
-604 DIQSRIGHCML
+604 
-615 FHSKNRC
+615 KNRC

-711 SCVYKNDQAAKE
+711 SCVYKNDQAAKD

>member
-1 MSDDE
+1 MAAVGPAGPE
-6 ILSMGRVA
+6 
-14 EPRRERNWSYRKSLW
+14 
-29 TTKFCCC
+29 
-36 GSPSSRV
+36 SRV
-43 RGYHRK
+43 LGYGLHRW
-49 PTQRG
+49 
-54 TGSHSARLPHIRG
+54 SSFSSSYLP
-67 YFPQSTWEDA
+67 E
-77 SKGVKGCPEDGL
+77 
-89 RRCVFPVYLF
+89 
-99 QSKSYKEMQREK
+99 
-111 KRDLPSTGSLPHWP
+111 
-125 QWPEPIQS
+125 
-133 QEPGASSGSLTWVQ
+133 
-147 GSKELGHHLLL
+147 
-158 SQAIVESCIG
+158 
-168 SGASGT
+168 
-174 RTGALMGCWHCRN
+174 N

-218 AIVQNITFGKYEKTH
+218 AIVQSITFGKYEKTH

-248 ENMTELLSSGL
+248 ENMTDLLSSGL

-284 KIVPLLSWG
+284 KI
-293 PSFNFSIWYVE
+293 
-304 LSGIDDPDVVQPC
+304 
-317 LNWYSKYREQEAIR
+317 
-331 LCLKHFRQ
+331 
-339 HNYTEAFES
+339 
-348 LQKKTKIALEH
+348 
-359 PMLTDLH
+359 
-366 DKLVLK
+366 
-372 GDFDACE
+372 
-379 ELIEK
+379 
-384 AVNDGL
+384 DGL

-400 KPRWSQIIP
+400 KPRWGQIIP
-409 KSTKGDGEDNRPGM
+409 KSTKGDGEDSRPGM

-469 TEKENGP
+469 TEKESGP
-476 SARSCHKMCIDTQRR
+476 SARSCHKMCIDIQRR

-515 RYDIDTNTWTLLSED
+515 RYDIDTNTWMLLSED

-579 GLFAFNCQ
+579 GLFAFDCQ

-723 NPSKSLQEEEPC
+723 NPGKSLQEEEPC

-776 CRPSKDYLLRHC
+776 CRPSKEYLLRHC

-797 EEKAQMD
+797 EEKAQTD

-809 KYLQNDLYITVDHS
+809 KYLQNDLYVTVDHS

-845 TALGFSDVDHT
+845 TTLGFSDVDHT

-869 FFPDSMTPPKGNLV
+869 FFPDNMTPPKGNLV

>member
-1 MSDDE
+1 MRINKMAAVPE
-6 ILSMGRVA
+6 NRALSYGVFK
-14 EPRRERNWSYRKSLW
+14 WSSY
-29 TTKFCCC
+29 
-36 GSPSSRV
+36 SST
-43 RGYHRK
+43 Y
-49 PTQRG
+49 
-54 TGSHSARLPHIRG
+54 LP
-67 YFPQSTWEDA
+67 E
-77 SKGVKGCPEDGL
+77 
-89 RRCVFPVYLF
+89 
-99 QSKSYKEMQREK
+99 
-111 KRDLPSTGSLPHWP
+111 
-125 QWPEPIQS
+125 
-133 QEPGASSGSLTWVQ
+133 
-147 GSKELGHHLLL
+147 
-158 SQAIVESCIG
+158 
-168 SGASGT
+168 
-174 RTGALMGCWHCRN
+174 N

-218 AIVQNITFGKYEKTH
+218 AIVQSITFGKYEKTH
-233 VCNLKKFKVFGGMNE
+233 VCNLKKFKVFGGMSE

-269 LKHKIDEQMFPCRFI
+269 LKHKIEEQMFPCRFI
-284 KIVPLLSWG
+284 KIVPLMSWG
-293 PSFNFSIWYVE
+293 PSFNFSIWYIE
-304 LSGIDDPDVVQPC
+304 LHGIEEPGVVQPC

-348 LQKKTKIALEH
+348 LQKKTRVALEH
-359 PMLTDLH
+359 ALLTELH
-366 DKLVLK
+366 DRLVLR
-372 GDFDACE
+372 GDFQACE
-379 ELIEK
+379 ELIDR
-384 AVNDGL
+384 AVRDGL

-409 KSTKGDGEDNRPGM
+409 KSSKGDGDDNRPGM

-457 VKENQWTCISRD
+457 VCENQWTCISRD
-469 TEKENGP
+469 TEKESGP
-476 SARSCHKMCIDTQRR
+476 SARSCHKMCMDSQRR

-503 VRNSKSLKSDFY
+503 VRNSQSLRSDFY
-515 RYDIDTNTWTLLSED
+515 RYDIDGNTWTLLSED

-542 HQMCMDSEKHMIYT
+542 HQMCMDSEKHMIYA
-556 FGGRILTCNGSVDDS
+556 FGGRILTCNGAADDS
-571 RASEPQFS
+571 RGSEPQFS
-579 GLFAFNCQ
+579 GLYAYDCAAA
-587 CQTWKLL
+587 TWRLL

-604 DIQSRIGHCML
+604 DVQSRIGHCML
-615 FHSKNRC
+615 FHSRNRC

-633 YLNDFFSYDVDSDH
+633 YLNDFFSYDVDGDH
-647 VDIISDGTKKDS
+647 VEIISDGTKKDS

-671 TIDPELNEIH
+671 TIDPELSEIH

-689 KEKREEN
+689 KDKREEN
-696 VRNSFWIYDIVRNSW
+696 VRNSFWIYDIARNSW
-711 SCVYKNDQAAKE
+711 SCVYKNDQAVKE
-723 NPSKSLQEEEPC
+723 NPAKSLQEEEPC

-776 CRPSKDYLLRHC
+776 CRPSKEYLLRHC
-788 KYLIRKHRF
+788 RYLIRKYRF
-797 EEKAQMD
+797 EEKAQTE

-809 KYLQNDLYITVDHS
+809 KYLQNDLSLTVDHS
-823 DPEETKEFQLLASAL
+823 DPDETKEFQLLPSAL
-838 FKSGSDF
+838 FKSSSDF
-845 TALGFSDVDHT
+845 IPLGFSDVDQT

>member
-1 MSDDE
+1 MAAAMAAAAGVLGLCPAGAPE
-6 ILSMGRVA
+6 
-14 EPRRERNWSYRKSLW
+14 
-29 TTKFCCC
+29 
-36 GSPSSRV
+36 SRV
-43 RGYHRK
+43 LAYALHRWSSFSS
-49 PTQRG
+49 TY
-54 TGSHSARLPHIRG
+54 LP
-67 YFPQSTWEDA
+67 E
-77 SKGVKGCPEDGL
+77 
-89 RRCVFPVYLF
+89 
-99 QSKSYKEMQREK
+99 
-111 KRDLPSTGSLPHWP
+111 
-125 QWPEPIQS
+125 
-133 QEPGASSGSLTWVQ
+133 
-147 GSKELGHHLLL
+147 
-158 SQAIVESCIG
+158 
-168 SGASGT
+168 
-174 RTGALMGCWHCRN
+174 N

-218 AIVQNITFGKYEKTH
+218 AIVQSITFGKYEKTH

-248 ENMTELLSSGL
+248 ENMTDLLSSGL

-304 LSGIDDPDVVQPC
+304 LNGIDDPDVVQPC

-372 GDFDACE
+372 GDFNACE

-384 AVNDGL
+384 AVN
-390 FNQYISQQEY
+390 
-400 KPRWSQIIP
+400 
-409 KSTKGDGEDNRPGM
+409 
-423 RGGHQMVIDVQTE
+423 VE

-469 TEKENGP
+469 TEKELMEKLAALLPRNKQDALAGQD
-476 SARSCHKMCIDTQRR
+476 DTK
-491 QIYTLGR
+491 TSNEASGADATETSTPKATGE
-498 YLDSS
+498 YL
-503 VRNSKSLKSDFY
+503 R
-515 RYDIDTNTWTLLSED
+515 TGCLL
-530 TAADGGPKLVFD
+530 L
-542 HQMCMDSEKHMIYT
+542 QMCMDSEKHMIYT

-579 GLFAFNCQ
+579 GLFAFDCR

-615 FHSKNRC
+615 FHSRNRC

-659 GMVPMTGFTQRA
+659 GM
-671 TIDPELNEIH
+671 ELR
-681 VLSGLSKD
+681 LRL
-689 KEKREEN
+689 
-696 VRNSFWIYDIVRNSW
+696 
-711 SCVYKNDQAAKE
+711 
-723 NPSKSLQEEEPC
+723 
-735 PRFAHQLVYDE
+735 
-746 LHKVHYLFGGNPGKS
+746 PG
-761 CSPKMRLDDFWSLKL
+761 
-776 CRPSKDYLLRHC
+776 
-788 KYLIRKHRF
+788 
-797 EEKAQMD
+797 
-804 PLSAL
+804 
-809 KYLQNDLYITVDHS
+809 
-823 DPEETKEFQLLASAL
+823 
-838 FKSGSDF
+838 
-845 TALGFSDVDHT
+845 
-856 YAQRTQLFDTLVN
+856 QRTRGKFLNGQDGRYISILEGLTGGQVFDDGPSLFTITTLILILA
-869 FFPDSMTPPKGNLV
+869 FFHG
-883 DLITL
+883 LIQKLRQASYVKHARAG

>member
-1 MSDDE
+1 MAASG
-6 ILSMGRVA
+6 LGFG
-14 EPRRERNWSYRKSLW
+14 P
-29 TTKFCCC
+29 
-36 GSPSSRV
+36 GSSGLLGSRV
-43 RGYHRK
+43 LAYTLHRWSSFSS
-49 PTQRG
+49 TY
-54 TGSHSARLPHIRG
+54 LP
-67 YFPQSTWEDA
+67 E
-77 SKGVKGCPEDGL
+77 
-89 RRCVFPVYLF
+89 
-99 QSKSYKEMQREK
+99 
-111 KRDLPSTGSLPHWP
+111 
-125 QWPEPIQS
+125 
-133 QEPGASSGSLTWVQ
+133 
-147 GSKELGHHLLL
+147 
-158 SQAIVESCIG
+158 
-168 SGASGT
+168 
-174 RTGALMGCWHCRN
+174 N

-218 AIVQNITFGKYEKTH
+218 SVVQSITFGKYEKTH

-248 ENMTELLSSGL
+248 ENMTDLLSSGL

-284 KIVPLLSWG
+284 KI
-293 PSFNFSIWYVE
+293 
-304 LSGIDDPDVVQPC
+304 
-317 LNWYSKYREQEAIR
+317 
-331 LCLKHFRQ
+331 
-339 HNYTEAFES
+339 
-348 LQKKTKIALEH
+348 
-359 PMLTDLH
+359 
-366 DKLVLK
+366 
-372 GDFDACE
+372 
-379 ELIEK
+379 
-384 AVNDGL
+384 DGL

-400 KPRWSQIIP
+400 KPRWGQIIP
-409 KSTKGDGEDNRPGM
+409 KSTKGDGEDSRPGM

-476 SARSCHKMCIDTQRR
+476 TARSCHKMCIDIQRR

-515 RYDIDTNTWTLLSED
+515 RYDIDTNTWMLLSED
-530 TAADGGPKLVFD
+530 TATDGGPKLVFD

-579 GLFAFNCQ
+579 GLFAFDCQ
-587 CQTWKLL
+587 CRTWKLL

-604 DIQSRIGHCML
+604 DVQSRIGHCML

-622 LYVFGGQRSKT
+622 LYMFGGQRSKT
-633 YLNDFFSYDVDSDH
+633 YLNDFFSCDVDSDH

-723 NPSKSLQEEEPC
+723 NLNKSLQEEEPC

-746 LHKVHYLFGGNPGKS
+746 LHKVHYLFGGNPGKP

-776 CRPSKDYLLRHC
+776 CRPSKEYLLRHC

-797 EEKAQMD
+797 EEKAQTD

-809 KYLQNDLYITVDHS
+809 KYLQNDLFATVDHS

-838 FKSGSDF
+838 FKSGSDLS
-845 TALGFSDVDHT
+845 TLGFSDVDHV

-869 FFPDSMTPPKGNLV
+869 FFPDNMTPPKGNLV
-883 DLITL
+883 ELITL

>member
-1 MSDDE
+1 S
-6 ILSMGRVA
+6 
-14 EPRRERNWSYRKSLW
+14 
-29 TTKFCCC
+29 
-36 GSPSSRV
+36 
-43 RGYHRK
+43 
-49 PTQRG
+49 
-54 TGSHSARLPHIRG
+54 
-67 YFPQSTWEDA
+67 
-77 SKGVKGCPEDGL
+77 
-89 RRCVFPVYLF
+89 
-99 QSKSYKEMQREK
+99 
-111 KRDLPSTGSLPHWP
+111 
-125 QWPEPIQS
+125 
-133 QEPGASSGSLTWVQ
+133 
-147 GSKELGHHLLL
+147 
-158 SQAIVESCIG
+158 
-168 SGASGT
+168 
-174 RTGALMGCWHCRN
+174 
-187 ILVDKPNDQSSRW
+187 
-200 SSESNYPPQYL
+200 
-211 ILKLERP
+211 
-218 AIVQNITFGKYEKTH
+218 
-233 VCNLKKFKVFGGMNE
+233 
-248 ENMTELLSSGL
+248 
-259 KNDYNKETFT
+259 
-269 LKHKIDEQMFPCRFI
+269 
-284 KIVPLLSWG
+284 
-293 PSFNFSIWYVE
+293 
-304 LSGIDDPDVVQPC
+304 
-317 LNWYSKYREQEAIR
+317 
-331 LCLKHFRQ
+331 
-339 HNYTEAFES
+339 
-348 LQKKTKIALEH
+348 
-359 PMLTDLH
+359 
-366 DKLVLK
+366 
-372 GDFDACE
+372 
-379 ELIEK
+379 
-384 AVNDGL
+384 
-390 FNQYISQQEY
+390 
-400 KPRWSQIIP
+400 
-409 KSTKGDGEDNRPGM
+409 
-423 RGGHQMVIDVQTE
+423 
-436 TVYLFG
+436 
-442 GWDGTQDLADFWAYS
+442 
-457 VKENQWTCISRD
+457 
-469 TEKENGP
+469 GP
-476 SARSCHKMCIDTQRR
+476 SARSCHKMCIDIQRR

-515 RYDIDTNTWTLLSED
+515 RYDIDTNTWMLLSED

-579 GLFAFNCQ
+579 GLFAFDCQ

-723 NPSKSLQEEEPC
+723 NPGKSLQEEEPC

-776 CRPSKDYLLRHC
+776 CRPSKEYLLRHC

-797 EEKAQMD
+797 EEKAQTD
-804 PLSAL
+804 PLNAL
-809 KYLQNDLYITVDHS
+809 KYLQNDLYVTVDHS

-845 TALGFSDVDHT
+845 TTLGFSDVDHT

-869 FFPDSMTPPKGNLV
+869 FFPDNMTPPKGNLV

>member
-1 MSDDE
+1 MAAVPE
-6 ILSMGRVA
+6 
-14 EPRRERNWSYRKSLW
+14 
-29 TTKFCCC
+29 
-36 GSPSSRV
+36 SRV
-43 RGYHRK
+43 LTYSVFK
-49 PTQRG
+49 WSSFSSTY
-54 TGSHSARLPHIRG
+54 LP
-67 YFPQSTWEDA
+67 E
-77 SKGVKGCPEDGL
+77 
-89 RRCVFPVYLF
+89 
-99 QSKSYKEMQREK
+99 
-111 KRDLPSTGSLPHWP
+111 
-125 QWPEPIQS
+125 
-133 QEPGASSGSLTWVQ
+133 
-147 GSKELGHHLLL
+147 
-158 SQAIVESCIG
+158 
-168 SGASGT
+168 
-174 RTGALMGCWHCRN
+174 N
-187 ILVDKPNDQSSRW
+187 ILTDKPNDQSSRW
-200 SSESNYPPQYL
+200 SSESNYPPQFL

-218 AIVQNITFGKYEKTH
+218 AIVQSITFGKYEKTH
-233 VCNLKKFKVFGGMNE
+233 VCNLKKFKVFGGMSE

-269 LKHKIDEQMFPCRFI
+269 LKHKIDEQMFP
-284 KIVPLLSWG
+284 VD
-293 PSFNFSIWYVE
+293 SFNFSIWFIE
-304 LSGIDDPDVVQPC
+304 LHGIEEPDVVQPC

-348 LQKKTKIALEH
+348 LQKKTRI
-359 PMLTDLH
+359 
-366 DKLVLK
+366 

-379 ELIEK
+379 ELIDK
-384 AVNDGL
+384 AVRDGL

-409 KSTKGDGEDNRPGM
+409 KCNKGDNDDNRPGM

-442 GWDGTQDLADFWAYS
+442 GWDGTQDLANFWAYS
-457 VKENQWTCISRD
+457 VSENQWNCISRD

-476 SARSCHKMCIDTQRR
+476 SARSCHKMCIDSVRR

-515 RYDIDTNTWTLLSED
+515 RYDIEHNSWSLLSED
-530 TAADGGPKLVFD
+530 TSADGGPKLVFD

-556 FGGRILTCNGSVDDS
+556 FGGRILTCNGSVEDS
-571 RASEPQFS
+571 RSSEPQFS
-579 GLFAFNCQ
+579 GLYAFHCA
-587 CQTWKLL
+587 
-594 REDSCNAGPE
+594 S

-615 FHSKNRC
+615 FHTRNRC

-633 YLNDFFSYDVDSDH
+633 YLNDFFSYDVDGDH
-647 VDIISDGTKKDS
+647 VEIISDGTKKDS

-689 KEKREEN
+689 KDKREEN
-696 VRNSFWIYDIVRNSW
+696 VRNSFWIYDIARNNW
-711 SCVYKNDQAAKE
+711 SCVYKNDQAVKE
-723 NPSKSLQEEEPC
+723 NPSKALQEEEPC

-746 LHKVHYLFGGNPGKS
+746 MHKVHYLFGGNPGKS

-776 CRPSKDYLLRHC
+776 CRPSKEYLLRHC
-788 KYLIRKHRF
+788 RYLIRKYRF
-797 EEKAQMD
+797 EEKAQSE

-809 KYLQNDLYITVDHS
+809 KYLQNDLSLTVDHT
-823 DPEETKEFQLLASAL
+823 DPDETKEFQLLPTAL
-838 FKSGSDF
+838 FKSSSDF
-845 TALGFSDVDHT
+845 IPLGFSDVDQT

>member
-1 MSDDE
+1 
-6 ILSMGRVA
+6 MGVA
-14 EPRRERNWSYRKSLW
+14 TQLIC
-29 TTKFCCC
+29 TTRACRHEN
-36 GSPSSRV
+36 SI
-43 RGYHRK
+43 
-49 PTQRG
+49 
-54 TGSHSARLPHIRG
+54 ARLERSEPMVLKEIEL
-67 YFPQSTWEDA
+67 QEIQ
-77 SKGVKGCPEDGL
+77 DGI
-89 RRCVFPVYLF
+89 
-99 QSKSYKEMQREK
+99 
-111 KRDLPSTGSLPHWP
+111 RDLESYDDVPEEDDFALDCRAAGGAVAAAPECRLLPYALHKWSSFSSTYLP
-125 QWPEPIQS
+125 E
-133 QEPGASSGSLTWVQ
+133 
-147 GSKELGHHLLL
+147 
-158 SQAIVESCIG
+158 
-168 SGASGT
+168 
-174 RTGALMGCWHCRN
+174 N

-409 KSTKGDGEDNRPGM
+409 KSTKDDGEDNRPGM

-457 VKENQWTCISRD
+457 VKDNQWTCISRD

-476 SARSCHKMCIDTQRR
+476 SARSCHKMCIDIQRR

-515 RYDIDTNTWTLLSED
+515 R
-530 TAADGGPKLVFD
+530 AAV
-542 HQMCMDSEKHMIYT
+542 S
-556 FGGRILTCNGSVDDS
+556 N
-571 RASEPQFS
+571 
-579 GLFAFNCQ
+579 LFATGGWFPGR
-587 CQTWKLL
+587 KYFH
-594 REDSCNAGPE
+594 GPE
-604 DIQSRIGHCML
+604 NH
-615 FHSKNRC
+615 
-622 LYVFGGQRSKT
+622 GGNALEGT
-633 YLNDFFSYDVDSDH
+633 
-647 VDIISDGTKKDS
+647 DGTLMPS
-659 GMVPMTGFTQRA
+659 GKPNA
-671 TIDPELNEIH
+671 TH
-681 VLSGLSKD
+681 VTINLAQGQFGL
-689 KEKREEN
+689 
-696 VRNSFWIYDIVRNSW
+696 
-711 SCVYKNDQAAKE
+711 
-723 NPSKSLQEEEPC
+723 
-735 PRFAHQLVYDE
+735 
-746 LHKVHYLFGGNPGKS
+746 
-761 CSPKMRLDDFWSLKL
+761 
-776 CRPSKDYLLRHC
+776 
-788 KYLIRKHRF
+788 
-797 EEKAQMD
+797 
-804 PLSAL
+804 
-809 KYLQNDLYITVDHS
+809 
-823 DPEETKEFQLLASAL
+823 
-838 FKSGSDF
+838 
-845 TALGFSDVDHT
+845 LGV
-856 YAQRTQLFDTLVN
+856 
-869 FFPDSMTPPKGNLV
+869 
-883 DLITL
+883 

>member
-1 MSDDE
+1 MAAGGAGAAAPESR
-6 ILSMGRVA
+6 LLPYA
-14 EPRRERNWSYRKSLW
+14 LHKWSS
-29 TTKFCCC
+29 F
-36 GSPSSRV
+36 SST
-43 RGYHRK
+43 Y
-49 PTQRG
+49 
-54 TGSHSARLPHIRG
+54 LP
-67 YFPQSTWEDA
+67 E
-77 SKGVKGCPEDGL
+77 
-89 RRCVFPVYLF
+89 
-99 QSKSYKEMQREK
+99 
-111 KRDLPSTGSLPHWP
+111 
-125 QWPEPIQS
+125 
-133 QEPGASSGSLTWVQ
+133 
-147 GSKELGHHLLL
+147 
-158 SQAIVESCIG
+158 
-168 SGASGT
+168 
-174 RTGALMGCWHCRN
+174 N

-218 AIVQNITFGKYEKTH
+218 AIVQSITFGKYEKTH

-248 ENMTELLSSGL
+248 ENMTELLSRIG
-259 KNDYNKETFT
+259 F
-269 LKHKIDEQMFPCRFI
+269 
-284 KIVPLLSWG
+284 PLLSWG

-304 LSGIDDPDVVQPC
+304 LNGIDDPDVVQPC
-317 LNWYSKYREQEAIR
+317 LNWYSKVGLNFKTLLCSRALSPKPTPRSRVRSLAPWGPKSCSSQEQSPELPRTQWVPQTCSTSLQLASVLQV
-331 LCLKHFRQ
+331 LCVEGVGVGWLPSPRPSESCFTPSQHGNASTPRTLRAVPCCGVPLLFWTCSHVPLRSFVSFRQ
-339 HNYTEAFES
+339 ERSRVASYSAA
-348 LQKKTKIALEH
+348 I
-359 PMLTDLH
+359 LTR
-366 DKLVLK
+366 KY
-372 GDFDACE
+372 
-379 ELIEK
+379 
-384 AVNDGL
+384 GL

-409 KSTKGDGEDNRPGM
+409 KSTKGDGEDSRPGM

-476 SARSCHKMCIDTQRR
+476 SARSCHKMCIDIQRR

-515 RYDIDTNTWTLLSED
+515 RYDIDTNTWMLLSED

-711 SCVYKNDQAAKE
+711 SCVYKNDQASKD

-776 CRPSKDYLLRHC
+776 CRPSKEYLLRHC

-797 EEKAQMD
+797 EEKAQTD

-809 KYLQNDLYITVDHS
+809 KYLQNDLYVTVDHS